1 MMNDLFKYI
10 EISIKR
16 LTADG
21 NVRDLGK
28 MFADSNEN
36 IQSDWIGLNTSF
48 TALPRSD
55 FNNDRDGGG
64 FDLKTKNG
72 KMRIQSK
79 IRVHGIH
86 LEQTRRKSA
95 KNNGDAS
102 STGHVSYSIDEFD
115 VLLVSKP
122 LGNIA
127 TSTDTY
133 VDTSR
138 PITEYTNI
146 EKWDM
151 IAIPSRELED
161 PNRPGYLYN
170 NVPKSVWKHY
180 VGRAVEVLE
189 MVYESKLV

>member
-1 MMNDLFKYI
+1 MNDIFKYI

-16 LTADG
+16 LMADG

-28 MFADSNEN
+28 MFADSNED
-36 IQSDWIGLNTSF
+36 IQCDWIGLNTTF

-86 LEQTRRKSA
+86 LEQTRRNSA
-95 KNNGDAS
+95 KNNGVAS

-122 LGNIA
+122 LGTIS
-127 TSTDTY
+127 TSMDTY

-161 PNRPGYLYN
+161 PNRRGYLYN

-189 MVYESKLV
+189 MVYESKSV